1 MLPNNVNVRSLSSAL
16 SSQKCLQAILAF
28 QNIKASEHIKIA
40 EQVKSI
46 SLHLHDRC
54 ILHSCT
60 AVSKA

>member
-40 EQVKSI
+40 EQVKCQFALAWSMYI
-46 SLHLHDRC
+46 
-54 ILHSCT
+54 
-60 AVSKA
+60 A